1 MSAALSIVFTGLCAL
16 AADGRGPGQMLLVD
30 ARGVVP
36 GMPSHVPTLVVDLR
50 DLANPDTSAP
60 TRVVLGP
67 AAAGA
72 VAAQIGL
79 WDLVG
84 AEVRLRVPGRDASVP
99 ELYRPAGGAASWP
112 APPRAA
118 DDAAAWR
125 DVRYIPRM
133 SALVAEGR
141 IRPELVASP
150 GDTPAAFPPGVAGRV
165 VIDGGRVEAGLPTE
179 KVYRG
184 QVFEFRGARGEPRLR
199 QAMTDTVLWNVASPD
214 GPIVVEIIPVAGGTV
229 KRLVF
234 APSAAPRRVFVS
246 NLPAD
251 NAIDQGHG
259 AHAHADDGEGS
270 AAALH
275 FDAYYELLE
284 NAPAD
289 RPIPMLARASSTR
302 KATGMARPLICTPVL
317 FDRR

>member
-16 AADGRGPGQMLLVD
+16 AADGRGPSQMLLVD
-30 ARGVVP
+30 TRGVAP
-36 GMPSHVPTLVVDLR
+36 GLPSHAPTLVVELR
-50 DLANPDTSAP
+50 DIANPDTSAP

-67 AAAGA
+67 ASTGGA
-72 VAAQIGL
+72 AAQIGL
-79 WDLVG
+79 WDLTG
-84 AEVRLRVPGRDASVP
+84 AEVRVRVPGRDPSAP
-99 ELYRPAGGAASWP
+99 ELYRPASAASSWP
-112 APPRAA
+112 NPPRDA
-118 DDAAAWR
+118 DDPAAWR
-125 DVRYIPRM
+125 DVRFVPRM

-150 GDTPAAFPPGVAGRV
+150 DDTPAVFPRGVAGRV
-165 VIDGGRVEAGLPTE
+165 VIDGGRVEAGLPSE
-179 KVYRG
+179 RAYRG

-199 QAMTDTVLWNVASPD
+199 QAMTDTVRWTVD
-214 GPIVVEIIPVAGGTV
+214 DREGPIVVEIIRLAGGSV

-251 NAIDQGHG
+251 NGVNQGHD
-259 AHAHADDGEGS
+259 AHAHADLGDAS

-289 RPIPMLARASSTR
+289 RPIPMLAGAASTR
-302 KATGMARPLICTPVL
+302 KATGMARPLICSPVL
-317 FDRR
+317 FDQR